1 MTAITSKQLPK
12 QSSRLSR
19 IYLRSLLLT
28 MLGSVTIF
36 SIADLSPSFFVIG
49 VVGCSIGFWYARQ
62 GPSSISRIAINAL
75 LSIVIVLGLL
85 NALRGSF
92 SVSSFALFSLLL
104 LILKLFDL
112 RSPRDHGQILVLS
125 LALLI
130 ATALTSNSMITGLGI
145 FVMGFVF
152 IRALMLF
159 RLFALTPHQTA
170 EASFS
175 SISSTELRSVQVIT
189 GFICIVVATMI
200 FLIMPRSLGNNA
212 FGQWGG
218 APQSIS
224 TGFAE
229 DVQLGR
235 PGRITSSP
243 TPVLR
248 MTIRDRND
256 QPLGSQNSRA
266 IYLRGS
272 VLTQYESGRWVAHHN
287 QSIPTTFRTRIVRRN
302 QSVPIVQDATRAQ
315 WTHEYAIT
323 FDRDDQNYG
332 YLFTPWKPLE
342 LKTIAN
348 QSRVGIDPATR
359 MILLSS
365 TPVQSYRIRTVN
377 PELQHYSIPSDYVR
391 TQISQDGISPPI
403 ASLAQQI
410 LTNAGIDPNPE
421 SRPPTQDAQAVRA
434 LETHLRTQY
443 EYSLLSEPVPQGK
456 DATEWFLFE
465 RQRGHCEYYASA
477 LTLMTR
483 SVGIPSRV
491 ITGYVAAEFNDVN
504 DSFIV
509 RESNAHAWV
518 EAMVAPNFWRTFDGT
533 PQEDFHEIHEPEP
546 SIFRTVSKFYEAI
559 EHAWVS
565 AIIGYDTESRNAV
578 FGDLDPNLG
587 LESAANTLQERIA
600 TGRTQLLR
608 QALIFAG
615 TVFVITL
622 SIGLVFVFMTR
633 AKSLQSLRSRLRLF
647 LLLNTP
653 SRPSKRAEHIAKQL
667 NTLIHTK
674 LNAIGSPCP
683 QGLPLRTH
691 LDSIPDSDHSELAQ
705 SIRSATATLY
715 QFHFA
720 NNNHRSEISQ
730 SQPLIASLQAAID
743 MLR

>member
-1 MTAITSKQLPK
+1 
-12 QSSRLSR
+12 
-19 IYLRSLLLT
+19 
-28 MLGSVTIF
+28 
-36 SIADLSPSFFVIG
+36 
-49 VVGCSIGFWYARQ
+49 
-62 GPSSISRIAINAL
+62 
-75 LSIVIVLGLL
+75 
-85 NALRGSF
+85 
-92 SVSSFALFSLLL
+92 
-104 LILKLFDL
+104 
-112 RSPRDHGQILVLS
+112 
-125 LALLI
+125 
-130 ATALTSNSMITGLGI
+130 
-145 FVMGFVF
+145 
-152 IRALMLF
+152 
-159 RLFALTPHQTA
+159 
-170 EASFS
+170 
-175 SISSTELRSVQVIT
+175 
-189 GFICIVVATMI
+189 
-200 FLIMPRSLGNNA
+200 
-212 FGQWGG
+212 
-218 APQSIS
+218 
-224 TGFAE
+224 
-229 DVQLGR
+229 
-235 PGRITSSP
+235 
-243 TPVLR
+243 
-248 MTIRDRND
+248 
-256 QPLGSQNSRA
+256 
-266 IYLRGS
+266 
-272 VLTQYESGRWVAHHN
+272 
-287 QSIPTTFRTRIVRRN
+287 
-302 QSVPIVQDATRAQ
+302 
-315 WTHEYAIT
+315 
-323 FDRDDQNYG
+323 
-332 YLFTPWKPLE
+332 
-342 LKTIAN
+342 
-348 QSRVGIDPATR
+348 
-359 MILLSS
+359 
-365 TPVQSYRIRTVN
+365 
-377 PELQHYSIPSDYVR
+377 
-391 TQISQDGISPPI
+391 
-403 ASLAQQI
+403 
-410 LTNAGIDPNPE
+410 
-421 SRPPTQDAQAVRA
+421 
-434 LETHLRTQY
+434 
-443 EYSLLSEPVPQGK
+443 
-456 DATEWFLFE
+456 
-465 RQRGHCEYYASA
+465 
-477 LTLMTR
+477 MTR

-622 SIGLVFVFMTR
+622 STGLVFVFMTR